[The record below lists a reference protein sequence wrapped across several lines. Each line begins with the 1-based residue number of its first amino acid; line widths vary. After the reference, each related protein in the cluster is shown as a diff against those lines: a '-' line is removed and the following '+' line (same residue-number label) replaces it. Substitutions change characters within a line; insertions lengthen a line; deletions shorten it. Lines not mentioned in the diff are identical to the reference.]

1 MRLRRKGCSWKGVSL
16 YPLESATVK
25 VYIFFLQIMNLWQGS
40 GCMQPASLIACNEH
54 VSLWKKVRDQPSWC
68 SESFLLYA
76 FIMCP
81 TFSLLC
87 SMINM
92 YYIHCI
98 IPHGEG
104 EKSKTQNL
112 VLTDFFLLKL
122 YRFCSTSID
131 IAGVENLQRLG
142 LDDL

>member
-1 MRLRRKGCSWKGVSL
+1 MHC
-16 YPLESATVK
+16 VK
-25 VYIFFLQIMNLWQGS
+25 EDDNTEWGWGEKDVHEKVFPCILLNQQQIRYIFFLQIMNLWQGS
-40 GCMQPASLIACNEH
+40 GCMQLASLIACNEH
-54 VSLWKKVRDQPSWC
+54 VSLWKKVRDRPSWC
-68 SESFLLYA
+68 SESFLSYA

-104 EKSKTQNL
+104 EKSKTQNS

-122 YRFCSTSID
+122 YRFCSTCVIP
-131 IAGVENLQRLG
+131 
-142 LDDL
+142 